1 VETLTMR
8 PFSCI
13 RALLALAFI
22 AIQAAPAARA
32 DHLEMVDGEALDGRL
47 ISDSG
52 DRLEFLVSGEKR
64 PRRLRHRDI
73 ARLVLELP
81 TPQEQRADPSWSE
94 WQVAARLE
102 RDFIEEHRD
111 QVLLLRSRHYI
122 LFSLAPGGAKG
133 ARKFIARDMEE
144 IYSSFAE
151 TFPFQEPE
159 NAPLLPVFLLKD
171 HDQYARWSMGPT
183 GWDYAAASASAGH
196 AYMDYYATY
205 FTGSAIS
212 NPTVWHEAAHQL
224 VGNRLNIHGG
234 GSWFQEGLAVYFE
247 DKYKHSE
254 NVESL
259 APGMIGSDRYTH
271 FRELFEVKSLL
282 HSSGDN
288 KKGSIAG
295 QRYLQSGTIIFF
307 LAEGPWKAKFGA
319 LLAAVRDWRGFGSGT
334 TRTSDSMWDVIFRR
348 VYGLDVDGVE
358 GAWKKWFGK

>member
-1 VETLTMR
+1 MR
-8 PFSCI
+8 PFSYI
-13 RALLALAFI
+13 SALLALAFI
-22 AIQAAPAARA
+22 ALPSAQTAPLDR
-32 DHLEMVDGEALDGRL
+32 LETVKGESLEGRL
-47 ISDSG
+47 VSDSG
-52 DRLEFLVSGEKR
+52 DKIEFLVSGEKR

-73 ARLVLELP
+73 ARLELELP
-81 TPQEQRADPSWSE
+81 TLAEHRADPNWSDE
-94 WQVAARLE
+94 QVAARLE
-102 RDFIEEHRD
+102 RDFTEEFRD
-111 QVLLLRSRHYI
+111 QVLLLRSKHYI

-144 IYSSFAE
+144 IYSSFAD
-151 TFPFQEPE
+151 TFPFEEPE
-159 NAPLLPVFLLKD
+159 SAPLLPVFLLKD
-171 HDQYARWSMGPT
+171 HEQYARWSMGPT
-183 GWDYAAASASAGH
+183 GWDYAAARASAGH

-212 NPTVWHEAAHQL
+212 SPTVWHEAAHQL

-259 APGMIGSDRYTH
+259 APGMIGSERYTH

-307 LAEGPWKAKFGA
+307 LAEGPWKDKFGS
-319 LLAAVRDWRGFGSGT
+319 LLAAVRDWRGFGSDT

-348 VYGLDVDGVE
+348 VYGLDIDGVE
-358 GAWKKWFGK
+358 AAWKKWFGK